1 MKHKHIDIS
10 IDEFFAWYNE
20 DPSSN
25 EKLMG
30 EFDGLEILV
39 NLLNYKVFK
48 HKGLDCPICK
58 AKASHFSLE
67 KTPGPG
73 KSLYNKWHFN
83 LYATDPFGNHV
94 LMTKDHILA
103 KSNGGTDDL
112 DNLQPMCLVC
122 NSRKGSIPM
131 EDFVAKMGT
140 KEFDWEINSCN
151 IVIEQMKEFY
161 GMDLVPKDFL
171 SLKKKTINSPVL
183 GHKNDFFMQY
193 REVEFNSQK
202 VITIFNS
209 RTNSLLG
216 VEKISERENIFR
228 NMYGDLENMQE
239 RANEMFDEILDNEH
253 RSLNGNVN
261 FSGCKYPSL
270 VACIH
275 HENEIKLKRTI
286 RHIVVS
292 KIKKEASYL
301 SLQKNEKRDS
311 SI

>member
-10 IDEFFAWYNE
+10 IEEFFAWYQE
-20 DPSSN
+20 DPSTN

-30 EFDGLEILV
+30 EFEGLEILI

-48 HKGLDCPICK
+48 HKGLDCPVCK

-73 KSLYNKWHFN
+73 RSLYNKWHFN

-112 DNLQPMCLVC
+112 SNLQPMCLVC

-131 EDFVAKMGT
+131 EEFLAKMGSR
-140 KEFDWEINSCN
+140 EFDWEINNCN
-151 IVIEQMKEFY
+151 IVIEQMKDFY
-161 GMDLVPKDFL
+161 GLDITPNDFL
-171 SLKKKTINSPVL
+171 ALKKKTVNSPVL
-183 GHKNDFFMQY
+183 GHRDDFFIQY
-193 REVEFNSQK
+193 REIDYNSQK
-202 VITIFNS
+202 VITIFNT

-216 VEKISERENIFR
+216 VEKVSQRESIFR
-228 NMYGDLENMQE
+228 TMYGDLSALQE
-239 RANEMFDEILDNEH
+239 RANEMYDTILANAHKEYAE
-253 RSLNGNVN
+253 LNGSTD

-270 VACIH
+270 VGYIH
-275 HENEIKLKRTI
+275 SNNEIKLKRTV

-292 KIKKEASYL
+292 KIKKE
-301 SLQKNEKRDS
+301 EKLR
-311 SI
+311 IQQEK